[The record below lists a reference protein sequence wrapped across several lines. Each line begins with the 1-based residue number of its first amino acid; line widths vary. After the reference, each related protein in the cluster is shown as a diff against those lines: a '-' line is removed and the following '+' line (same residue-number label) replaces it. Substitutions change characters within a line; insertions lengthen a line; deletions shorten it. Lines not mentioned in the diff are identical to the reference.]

1 MSSPSSALRSS
12 YNAVVSASAT
22 ATAATTVRRLSS
34 LATNTPTNPA
44 PALAPALA
52 PISSSTTAPLPPTT
66 PARPLD
72 SILHAAPIAPAS
84 RPDPPPAPIWF
95 NSATA
100 RFDGPPSPSPNDQD
114 QERKVKLGKSELA
127 PPSPKG
133 FSSSPAQRNPK
144 MTCRR
149 ITNFYLSPPA
159 LRILQE
165 RLPTL
170 LQSPLPQEILSANIS
185 LHLFPSTHPYL
196 PVVSGR
202 VAYIAALW
210 TSPIAWNRV
219 PIFGNVGLDILSE
232 RMTSQPLHFS
242 PRRAGACGEQ
252 LVVKWRTASS
262 SSSSSSGGGA
272 SGRARASSSDRP
284 SLAEQ
289 GERRL
294 DENLRGDVSSRETNG
309 NAKGGGKEPFTGLF
323 IFEFDRQGKIISHT
337 IEHVDEHGE
346 WEKGVGAKVVGL
358 TDWLLGGIKRGP
370 APAGGA
376 ALPLFQATTTTLEA
390 GKKR

>member
-1 MSSPSSALRSS
+1 M
-12 YNAVVSASAT
+12 
-22 ATAATTVRRLSS
+22 
-34 LATNTPTNPA
+34 
-44 PALAPALA
+44 
-52 PISSSTTAPLPPTT
+52 
-66 PARPLD
+66 
-72 SILHAAPIAPAS
+72 
-84 RPDPPPAPIWF
+84 
-95 NSATA
+95 
-100 RFDGPPSPSPNDQD
+100 
-114 QERKVKLGKSELA
+114 
-127 PPSPKG
+127 
-133 FSSSPAQRNPK
+133 
-144 MTCRR
+144 
-149 ITNFYLSPPA
+149 
-159 LRILQE
+159 
-165 RLPTL
+165 PTL
-170 LQSPLPQEILSANIS
+170 LQSPLPQEIISANIS

-232 RMTSQPLHFS
+232 RMTNQPLHFS

-252 LVVKWRTASS
+252 LVVKWRTSS
-262 SSSSSSGGGA
+262 GDSGGG
-272 SGRARASSSDRP
+272 GRARGDRP

-294 DENLRGDVSSRETNG
+294 DENLRGDVRSQETRNG
-309 NAKGGGKEPFTGLF
+309 GGGSIGGGRGKEPFTGLF

-370 APAGGA
+370 AGGT
-376 ALPLFQATTTTLEA
+376 ALPLFEA
-390 GKKR
+390 MDKKR